1 MGDRERNE
9 KSPSPERPHSPGRN
23 YNYNDSRSPQRSPR
37 GRSPG
42 HGQSNSSPS
51 RGRSGSPRGRD
62 RSEKREAVNRG
73 NNLYIGDL
81 SSKTKTEDLEKKF
94 SKYGKVMNCRLVTD
108 PRAGQSRGFAFITLD
123 TGEGAD
129 EAIKY
134 VNGTDLDGSIIRV
147 EKAKRGRSRTP
158 TPGKYLGSDRSR
170 RRDYRDDRRPPPR
183 GYDTYY
189 NSRDYYYRGGYSP
202 DRYDRRYDR
211 SPRTYER
218 SRSPGYRNRSPGYR
232 SRSPGYGRSSSPSYR
247 SSYRDER

>member
-1 MGDRERNE
+1 MK

-147 EKAKRGRSRTP
+147 EKVC
-158 TPGKYLGSDRSR
+158 YLSILFQSILLLLFQFSITSITTLCKFQLSIS
-170 RRDYRDDRRPPPR
+170 
-183 GYDTYY
+183 YDQNTIILIYF
-189 NSRDYYYRGGYSP
+189 NI
-202 DRYDRRYDR
+202 
-211 SPRTYER
+211 T
-218 SRSPGYRNRSPGYR
+218 N
-232 SRSPGYGRSSSPSYR
+232 
-247 SSYRDER
+247 